1 MSLSQSSDAANRSI
15 LRRSTGWLVPLVL
28 VAFSLMSLLPGASAQ
43 QLLRYHRADIA
54 AGEFWRLAT
63 GHFVHL
69 GTTHLLLNVTGLVI
83 VWFLIG
89 TGFSQLGWAFITAL
103 SLVLIDLGFWLLEPG
118 LQWYVGMSGLLHA
131 LLVAGI
137 ISRVREAPV
146 ESTAL
151 GLVVAAKITWEQIA
165 GPLPGSEMS
174 AGGPVAVDAHLYGVI
189 AGIIAGIMVGAFGA
203 VLAYGRAA
211 RGVSIQ

>member
-15 LRRSTGWLVPLVL
+15 LRRSTGWLVPLGLAAV
-28 VAFSLMSLLPGASAQ
+28 SLMSLLPGASAQ

-54 AGEFWRLAT
+54 AGELWRLAT

-69 GTTHLLLNVTGLVI
+69 GTTHLLLNFAGLAI
-83 VWFLIG
+83 VWLLIG
-89 TGFSQLGWAFITAL
+89 TGYSQLSWVLVTV
-103 SLVLIDLGFWLLEPG
+103 SSVVLIDLGFWFLAPG

-137 ISRVREAPV
+137 VSRLREAPL

-151 GLVVAAKITWEQIA
+151 GLVVAAKITWEQVA
-165 GPLPGSEMS
+165 GPLPGSEVS
-174 AGGPVAVDAHLYGVI
+174 AGGPVVVDAHLYGAI
-189 AGIIAGIMVGAFGA
+189 AGIIAGIVVGRLSHLRGLRGA
-203 VLAYGRAA
+203 
-211 RGVSIQ
+211 SI

>member
-1 MSLSQSSDAANRSI
+1 MSLPQSSDAANRSI

-69 GTTHLLLNVTGLVI
+69 GTTHLLLNIAGLAI
-83 VWFLIG
+83 VWLLIG
-89 TGFSQLGWAFITAL
+89 TGYSQLGWILVAVL
-103 SLVLIDLGFWLLEPG
+103 SVVLIDLGFWFLDPG
-118 LQWYVGMSGLLHA
+118 LVWYVGMSGLLHA

-137 ISRVREAPV
+137 ISRVGEAPV

-151 GLVVAAKITWEQIA
+151 GLIVAAKITWEQVA
-165 GPLPGSEMS
+165 GPLPGSEVS
-174 AGGPVAVDAHLYGVI
+174 AGGPVVVDAHLYGAI
-189 AGIIAGIMVGAFGA
+189 AGIIAGMV
-203 VLAYGRAA
+203 VGRLSHL
-211 RGVSIQ
+211 RGVRGASI